1 MNYIAQLYFKID
13 IENQKMAQ
21 FDCQLRLVKAENEEE
36 AYFIAKEIGLK
47 EENHFINEH
56 GKLVKWNFAGITQ
69 INELK
74 TEESGSQLFST
85 TIETDLKDSFHQ
97 YILAKSKDLALEL
110 SKKELT
116 FSL

>member
-1 MNYIAQLYFKID
+1 MNYIAQLYFKIE

-21 FDCQLRLVKAENEEE
+21 FDCQLRWVKAENEEE

-47 EENHFINEH
+47 EENHFVNEQ
-56 GKLVKWNFAGITQ
+56 GKLVRWNFVGITQ
-69 INELK
+69 INEMK
-74 TEESGSQLFST
+74 TEENGSQLFSS
-85 TIETDLKDSFHQ
+85 TIETDLKDSFLQ
-97 YILAKSKDLALEL
+97 YIISKSKDLALEL